1 MIFIRLLLILTSVVF
16 IACQKSEVE
25 NISLPLAE
33 TKPTAIP
40 TQNVDSSIR
49 KIDFKNFSYPQTDE
63 YESFRLKD
71 GTKNP
76 KKDED
81 GARLQNIEY
90 GDVTNDGIED
100 ALIDISPLMDG
111 NCQCEM
117 VFVYTIKNNKH
128 KLLWSFNTW
137 DRAEGGFKKAYAENG
152 NLVVETFGDNK
163 FENDKWNFNF
173 PKDKFNPYCCPTAY
187 TKIVFKWS
195 GEKFVPLGESQVFD
209 YDWNKEQQ
217 SRKSNN

>member
-16 IACQKSEVE
+16 IACQRSEVE
-25 NISLPLAE
+25 NTSLPLAE
-33 TKPTAIP
+33 TSPTATKSI
-40 TQNVDSSIR
+40 DSAIR

-63 YESFRLKD
+63 YEKFKLKD
-71 GTKNP
+71 GTKTP

-81 GARLQNIEY
+81 GAKLQNIEY

-100 ALIDISPLMDG
+100 AMIDISPLMTG

-128 KLLWSFNTW
+128 KLLWNFDTW

-163 FENDKWNFNF
+163 FENNKWSFNL
-173 PKDKFNPYCCPTAY
+173 PKEGAGGLCCPTAF
-187 TKIVFKWS
+187 TKIVFKWN
-195 GEKFVPLGESQVFD
+195 GEKFVPFGERQVFD
-209 YDWNKEQQ
+209 YDWKKDQQ
-217 SRKSNN
+217 SSKIDN